1 MIAAGAN
8 CPSAHDDQSMTD
20 GLAARLAAAEAEADP
35 RAAAAQLRDIV
46 AGQHPNDAESLKVK
60 DAALQKLTGLLV
72 KQGDAAALRSLLTD
86 LRPLFAAIPKAKTA
100 KIVRTIIDSIAK
112 VPNSTALLV
121 RGGEEASVS
130 AATLTTCCT
139 SPVCRTTARLTLA
152 WPSTLLSLV

>member
-1 MIAAGAN
+1 MAE
-8 CPSAHDDQSMTD
+8 
-20 GLAARLAAAEAEADP
+20 GLAQRLAAAEAEGEP

-60 DAALQKLTGLLV
+60 EAALQKLTGLLV
-72 KQGDAAALRSLLTD
+72 QQEDAAALRSLLTD

-121 RGGEEASVS
+121 RGGEQGF
-130 AATLTTCCT
+130 CCT
-139 SPVCRTTARLTLA
+139 FAAREVCRAGQHLSSACCTTAQPTLA
-152 WPSTLLSLV
+152 